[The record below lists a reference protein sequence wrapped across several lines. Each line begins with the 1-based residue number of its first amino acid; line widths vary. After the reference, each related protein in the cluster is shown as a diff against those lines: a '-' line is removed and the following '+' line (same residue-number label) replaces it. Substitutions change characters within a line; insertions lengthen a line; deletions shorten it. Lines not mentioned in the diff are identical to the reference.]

1 MTLTPAKIYIALV
14 RRLHFL
20 VLLALMVPC
29 YCLIVTYGL
38 PAGEAER
45 IKKATV
51 QATDGKAE
59 LLLAREL
66 EYRIVDG
73 VVERETF

>member
-29 YCLIVTYGL
+29 YCLIVIYGL
-38 PAGEAER
+38 PAGR
-45 IKKATV
+45 RRLRVRTCFRS
-51 QATDGKAE
+51 T
-59 LLLAREL
+59 RS
-66 EYRIVDG
+66 R
-73 VVERETF
+73 